1 MRGRASDD
9 TVATLLSSQKTYYD
23 LRAPDYGDESKPCDR
38 KIYGSMPAGM
48 TEAVIDGLRP
58 AGDVLELACGPGGCT
73 RHLLRHA
80 TSLTAV
86 DASSR
91 MLERNR
97 TEVADP
103 RVAYVNADVFAWAPD
118 RRYDMVFFGFWLS
131 HVPPT
136 AFEAFWGF
144 VRECLAPGGR
154 VAFVDED
161 DRAATAVDDTRL
173 VGGVPAA
180 RRTLGDGTQFDI
192 VKVFWHPAD
201 LEDRLRG
208 LDWNVDIRRVGQT
221 FICGVGSDA
230 RA

>member
-1 MRGRASDD
+1 MGGQASGDA
-9 TVATLLSSQKTYYD
+9 VATLLLSQKTYYD
-23 LRAPDYGDESKPCDR
+23 LRAPDYGDESKPSDR
-38 KIYGSMPAGM
+38 KTYGSMPAEM

-58 AGDVLELACGPGGCT
+58 VGDVLELACGPGAFT
-73 RHLLRHA
+73 RQLVRHA
-80 TSLTAV
+80 TSVTAV

-97 TEVADP
+97 AEVADP
-103 RVAYVNADVFAWAPD
+103 RVGYVNADVFAWAPY
-118 RRYDMVFFGFWLS
+118 RRYDVVFLGFWLS

-136 AFEAFWGF
+136 AFETFWEF

-154 VAFVDED
+154 AVFVDED
-161 DRAATAVDDTRL
+161 DRAGTVVDDTRVL
-173 VGGVPAA
+173 GGVPTA

-201 LEDRLRG
+201 LEERLRG
-208 LDWNVDIRRVGQT
+208 LDWDVGVRRVGQT
-221 FICGVGSDA
+221 FMCGVGSDA

>member
-1 MRGRASDD
+1 
-9 TVATLLSSQKTYYD
+9 
-23 LRAPDYGDESKPCDR
+23 
-38 KIYGSMPAGM
+38 
-48 TEAVIDGLRP
+48 
-58 AGDVLELACGPGGCT
+58 
-73 RHLLRHA
+73 
-80 TSLTAV
+80 
-86 DASSR
+86 

-97 TEVADP
+97 VEVADP
-103 RVAYVNADVFAWAPD
+103 RVSYVNADLFAWAPD

-131 HVPPT
+131 HVPPS
-136 AFEAFWGF
+136 AFEAFWGL

-161 DRAATAVDDTRL
+161 DRAGTVVDDTHV

-201 LEDRLRG
+201 LEDHLRG
-208 LDWNVDIRRVGQT
+208 LDWNVKVRRVGQT
-221 FICGVGSDA
+221 FICGVGHDA